1 MGYILALVLGLLV
14 IGGLFLAFAGGGK
27 KPRRGTLRP
36 EQDKSY
42 KKPSADEPTPAASS
56 IESKTQKENARRQT
70 PPA

>member
-1 MGYILALVLGLLV
+1 LGYVLVLILGILVLGGLV
-14 IGGLFLAFAGGGK
+14 VAFVSGGK

-42 KKPSADEPTPAASS
+42 KKPSADAPTAAASAV
-56 IESKTQKENARRQT
+56 ESKTQMENARRHT